1 MPEAPELDAAAAFLR
16 ERTVGRTIERIDLG
30 SFSVLKTADPPHT
43 ALVGARITDVGRRG
57 KFLLLSC
64 ADAGSAADADVHLA
78 VHLARAGWLR
88 WHATNPKT
96 VVKPG
101 RGPLALRLVLDSG
114 SSVDVTEAGTKKGV
128 AAYVTADPATLP
140 EIARLGPEA
149 GRLSVE
155 DLAAILAGTGSRI
168 KTVITDQALMAG
180 IGNGF
185 SDDILHAARL
195 SPYAT
200 AKALDL
206 DEVTRLHTAIGQVL
220 GTAAEAMAGRPL
232 DRIKDIKHAGYR
244 VHARTGVPC
253 PVCGTDIAEVSFAER
268 SLQYCPTCQTG
279 GRRLSD
285 RRMDRLLK

>member
-16 ERTVGRTIERIDLG
+16 ERAAGRLVERVDLA

-43 ALVGARITDVGRRG
+43 ALIGKRLTEVGRRG
-57 KFLLLSC
+57 KFLLLGC
-64 ADAGSAADADVHLA
+64 EDVHLA
-78 VHLARAGWLR
+78 LHLARAGWLHWR
-88 WHATNPKT
+88 ATTPKT
-96 VVKPG
+96 PVRPG

-114 SSVDVTEAGTKKGV
+114 SALDVTEAGTKKGV
-128 AAYVTADPATLP
+128 AAYVAADPETLP

-149 GRLSVE
+149 AGLSVE
-155 DLAAILAGTGSRI
+155 ELGAILAGTGARL
-168 KTVITDQALMAG
+168 KTALTDQMLMAG

-200 AKALDL
+200 AKTLGV
-206 DEVTRLHTAIGQVL
+206 DEIARLHAAIGEVL
-220 GTAAEAMAGRPL
+220 GRAAEAMAGQPL
-232 DRIKDIKHAGYR
+232 DRLKGIKHAGYR
-244 VHARTGVPC
+244 VHARTGLPC
-253 PVCGTDIAEVSFAER
+253 PVCGTDIAEVAFADK

>member
-16 ERTVGRTIERIDLG
+16 ERALGRTIERIDLG

-43 ALVGARITDVGRRG
+43 ALVGARITAVGRRG
-57 KFLLLSC
+57 KFLLLGC
-64 ADAGSAADADVHLA
+64 AAAETEFHLA

-96 VVKPG
+96 AVKPG

-114 SSVDVTEAGTKKGV
+114 SSVDVTEAGTMKGV

-149 GRLSVE
+149 GGLSLE
-155 DLAAILAGTGSRI
+155 DLAAILAGTGSRL
-168 KTVITDQALMAG
+168 KTVITDQELMAG

-200 AKALDL
+200 AKSLDA
-206 DEVTRLHTAIGQVL
+206 DEVARLHAAIGEVL
-220 GTAAEAMAGRPL
+220 GSAAEAMAGQPL

-244 VHARTGVPC
+244 VHARTGLPC